1 MRSAQYDITRI
12 VGLSK
17 SPVTVLQK
25 LKLKQNKIRSETE
38 AETKC
43 DSTTASAV
51 VGHFLSNTKKRTHVH
66 THRQANSHTHTFIL
80 YKVVHT
86 SRVCSHSKLP

>member
-25 LKLKQNKIRSETE
+25 LKLKQNKIRTETE
-38 AETKC
+38 AETNAIAQRPQQLL
-43 DSTTASAV
+43 DS
-51 VGHFLSNTKKRTHVH
+51 F
-66 THRQANSHTHTFIL
+66 
-80 YKVVHT
+80 
-86 SRVCSHSKLP
+86 